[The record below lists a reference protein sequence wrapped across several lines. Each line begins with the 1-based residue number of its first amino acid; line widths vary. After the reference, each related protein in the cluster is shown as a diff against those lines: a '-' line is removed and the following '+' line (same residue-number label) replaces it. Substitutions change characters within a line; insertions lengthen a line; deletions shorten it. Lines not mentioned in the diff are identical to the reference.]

1 MPDASGCTTDSEVA
15 TAIAASTALPP
26 RARVSKPASVASAL
40 ALAIAAVFGG
50 GVLPCAWTSK
60 LDVAIAT
67 ASAGRY
73 HHAVRRCAVVRQA
86 GLA

>member
-1 MPDASGCTTDSEVA
+1 
-15 TAIAASTALPP
+15 
-26 RARVSKPASVASAL
+26 L

-50 GVLPCAWTSK
+50 GALPCAWTSK

-73 HHAVRRCAVVRQA
+73 HQAVRRCAGVRQA
-86 GLA
+86 GVAWGRGAFRSDIFISTMMDRA